1 MNNSI
6 RIFVCSILFLFTVF
20 VAKAQTAADSALV
33 TFRVDMSNVDASF
46 TVPEVNGTLI
56 IGAETV
62 EAMSDDNGDNI
73 WEVSGNIAINQDHE
87 YKFSADSW
95 GIQESLFP
103 SDDCVVTT

>member
-1 MNNSI
+1 M
-6 RIFVCSILFLFTVF
+6 FTVF
-20 VAKAQTAADSALV
+20 VAKAQTKYRPTLV

-46 TVPEVNGTLI
+46 SVPEVNGTFNNWC
-56 IGAETV
+56 GNCW
-62 EAMSDDNGDNI
+62 AMSDDNGDNI

-103 SDDCVVTT
+103 SDVCVVNSISTTPTEV